1 MTLDYSRSYVTF
13 VTEGRGNLARLQ
25 VESRCLLYDADG
37 KLLEEFFQ
45 YASCKSEDTHGSG
58 VLFYDLNYDFSGVFS
73 KENYVIYRARAPQD
87 DRPYH
92 ERGRVA
98 DRFEDLL
105 FQIEEAG
112 EARALESGQQIVDA
126 TLQGLPLVG
135 RTEIKGGIENGD
147 GLRAVIEY
155 PVKTINVNE
164 EKQIFQVDTGPLA
177 FPDFEALSGGS
188 GLVDTIELAY
198 VAYNKPDEA
207 YFVIQ
212 RQSPVDPESSPG
224 PKVCHYS
231 DIRRFDAKNSLMAV
245 VTGGVA

>member
-1 MTLDYSRSYVTF
+1 MALDYSRSYVTF
-13 VTEGRGNLARLQ
+13 VIEGRGNLARLQ

-45 YASCKSEDTHGSG
+45 YASCKSEDTHGSA
-58 VLFYDLNYDFSGVFS
+58 VLFYDPNYDFSGVFS
-73 KENYVIYRARAPQD
+73 KEAYVIYRARAPKD

-112 EARALESGQQIVDA
+112 EVRALDTTEQIVEA
-126 TLQGLPLVG
+126 TLAGHPLVG
-135 RTEIKGGIENGD
+135 RTEIRGGDEI
-147 GLRAVIEY
+147 RAVIEY
-155 PVKTINVNE
+155 PVKTMNVNDQ
-164 EKQIFQVDTGPLA
+164 KQMYQVDTGPLA
-177 FPDFEALSGGS
+177 FPDFDVLNEGVGW
-188 GLVDTIELAY
+188 VDTIELAY

-212 RQSPVDPESSPG
+212 RQSPVDPASGPG

-245 VTGGVA
+245 VMGGVA